1 MNIIDFEPAH
11 LALIRPQMNQSEV
24 VLDDNYANVIASGRC
39 FTGIS
44 NGQVVVIGGLVPVTE
59 NRVYLHMIVAEGIPH
74 QWLSIYRAARRL
86 IDGLPDTVWRIE
98 ALSTFPEA
106 DRWHEMLGF
115 EYEGLLKRVMP
126 DGRDAKSYSIV
137 R

>member
-1 MNIIDFEPAH
+1 MKIIDFCPEH
-11 LALIRPQMNQSEV
+11 LAQITLQEKQREA
-24 VLDDNYANVIASGRC
+24 VLDENYAAAISSGRC
-39 FTGIS
+39 FTGLD
-44 NGQVVVIGGLVPVTE
+44 NGKVVVIGGLVPVTE
-59 NRVYLHMIVAEGIPH
+59 NRVYLHMIVSDGIPH
-74 QWLSIYRAARRL
+74 LWPSIYRAARKL
-86 IDGLPDTVWRIE
+86 IDELPETVWRIE

-115 EYEGLLKRVMP
+115 ECEGLLRRVMP

>member
-1 MNIIDFEPAH
+1 MKIIDFKPEH
-11 LALIRPQMNQSEV
+11 LALIAPQEKQQEV
-24 VLDDNYANVIASGRC
+24 VLDDSYAQLISAGQC

-44 NGQVVVIGGLVPVTE
+44 EGKVVVIGGMVPVTD
-59 NRVYLHMIVAEGIPH
+59 NRIYLHMIVADGVPH

-86 IDGLPDTVWRIE
+86 IDGLPETAWRIE

-115 EYEGLLKRVMP
+115 ECEGILRRVMP